1 MKLLS
6 LLIVL
11 LLGSIFSIDYNKA
24 KESALLYNDCSFYSD
39 FLEAKFNCG
48 PKGYPI
54 GYGYKYCNR
63 FLQKNDIFTN
73 SAQRWVSGT
82 LLCLKQ
88 QLLESLT
95 NYNELDKNSCSLI
108 QKEAFNSHAICYIQ
122 NGFCEEFKK
131 NKFRF
136 MIDLLQV
143 YEIQDFF
150 STLAV
155 KQVKSV
161 LATCL
166 FK

>member
-1 MKLLS
+1 MKLIS
-6 LLIVL
+6 LLIIL
-11 LLGSIFSIDYNKA
+11 LLGSAFSIDYSKA
-24 KESALLYNDCSFYSD
+24 KESAFKDKDCSFYSN
-39 FLEAKFNCG
+39 FLEAKFKCG

-63 FLQKNDIFTN
+63 FLEKYEIFTS

-82 LLCLKQ
+82 LLCLKK
-88 QLLESLT
+88 QLLVPLIYHDERDKKSCDLI
-95 NYNELDKNSCSLI
+95 NE
-108 QKEAFNSHAICYIQ
+108 EAFKSHVNCYIE
-122 NGFCEEFKK
+122 NHFCEELKK
-131 NKFRF
+131 NKLRF

-143 YEIQDFF
+143 YKIKDFF
-150 STLAV
+150 STIAV